1 MKRIVILSIISFLS
15 AALFT
20 GGAAAQTPERSSS
33 LVTIEGSG
41 YYVHTVGKGETI
53 YSLSKLYEVT
63 QNEIRRANPH
73 ISDGLNEGEVV
84 KIPARLQEAS
94 PKLSTRKQLRTFDVH
109 YVNKGETLYSIS
121 RRYEIPVNTLLED
134 NPGLDPSLLSI
145 GQGLN
150 IRKKSRGEATPE
162 QIEEQINDYRDAI
175 NSLPTGFI
183 YHIVE
188 RGETIF
194 GLSKLYD
201 VTEQDILDNNTL
213 QDGLRAGDMIKIPS
227 REGQRPLVDIEL
239 PEEGEPVEELPA
251 WDSPGFVGGFE
262 GGPVRSFVG
271 APKAALL
278 LPLKTGEETAANFIE
293 FYQGFL
299 LGLEDL
305 KKEGISAEVSLY
317 NTSRSSPAIYGITE
331 SEDFAGTNLI
341 IGPVYEENLPPVLQY
356 AGRYDIPVVSPLAPM
371 SRVGS
376 PLLYQMAPDRNNKYD
391 KLKAILAGDVN
402 VIFISS
408 RYKDEEMENE
418 IRPILTS
425 SVRTVELSGT
435 MTAAQISGL
444 LDRSRENLIFISCTN
459 AIAADQ
465 IMATI
470 SSVQNNLVARSQAA
484 GGIRVVVTPRW
495 ARFGANVERDLYFK
509 LNLCYIANYHADR
522 GSDAVRLFD
531 SRFIDAYGKVPTQYY
546 AYRGY
551 DAAVLFIGSAARG
564 GNFNEVLNSGRLS
577 LLQMPYR
584 FSRRG
589 DHGTMV
595 NEEWALVCYRSDY
608 TIHVQ

>member
-1 MKRIVILSIISFLS
+1 MKRIVILSLLS
-15 AALFT
+15 AVLFIA
-20 GGAAAQTPERSSS
+20 GAGAQSGERSTS
-33 LVTIEGSG
+33 LVTIDGAG
-41 YYVHTVGKGETI
+41 YYVHTVGKGETL
-53 YSLSKLYEVT
+53 YSLSRLYSVT
-63 QNEIRRANPH
+63 ENDIRRSNPH
-73 ISDGLNEGEVV
+73 MSQGLKVGEVV
-84 KIPARLQEAS
+84 KIPANLEENS
-94 PKLSTRKQLRTFDVH
+94 PRLSTRKQQRTFDVH

-134 NPGLDPSLLSI
+134 NPGLDPSRLSV

-201 VTEQDILDNNTL
+201 VTEADILNNNDL
-213 QDGLRAGDMIKIPS
+213 RDGLRAGDMIKIPS
-227 REGQRPLVDIEL
+227 REGQKPLVDVEQ
-239 PEEGEPVEELPA
+239 PSEEDFGEDVPV
-251 WDSPGFVGGFE
+251 WDITARGGGFE
-262 GGPVRSFVG
+262 GGPVRMFTG
-271 APKAALL
+271 APRVALM
-278 LPLKTGEETAANFIE
+278 LPLKTGEEAAANFIE

-305 KKEGISAEVSLY
+305 KKEGISADVSLY
-317 NTSRSSPAIYGITE
+317 NTSRSSSAIYAITE
-331 SEDFAGTNLI
+331 SEDFAGTDLI
-341 IGPVYEENLPPVLQY
+341 IGPVYEDNLPPVLQY
-356 AGRYDIPVVSPLAPM
+356 AGRENIPVVSPLAPM
-371 SRVGS
+371 SQIGS
-376 PLLYQMAPDRNNKYD
+376 PLLYQMAPGRDTKYD
-391 KLKAILAGDVN
+391 KLKSILAGDVN
-402 VIFISS
+402 VIFISG
-408 RYKDEEMENE
+408 RQKDEEMENE
-418 IRPILTS
+418 IRPLLPS
-425 SVRTVELSGT
+425 SVRTLELSGS

-470 SSVQNNLVARSQAA
+470 SSVQNNLVARSMSG

-495 ARFGANVERDLYFK
+495 ARFGASVERDLYFK
-509 LNLCYIANYHADR
+509 LNLCYVANYHADR
-522 GSDAVRLFD
+522 GSDAIRLFD
-531 SRFIDAYGKVPTQYY
+531 SRFISTYGKVPTQYY

-564 GNFNEVLNSGRLS
+564 GNFNDALGSGQLPM
-577 LLQMPYR
+577 LQMQYR
-584 FSRRG
+584 FSRSG
-589 DHGTMV
+589 NYGTMV
-595 NEEWALVCYRSDY
+595 NQEWALVCYRSDY
-608 TIHVQ
+608 TIHVE